1 MTKDL
6 NFRIMKNGKIEKR
19 PTARML
25 LGKRGEDV
33 ACRFLE
39 RLGHRIIARN
49 YRSGHLEIDIVST
62 DGNGVHFVEVKS
74 RMAPVAVP
82 PEENVTPMKQDK
94 LAKAALKFLHGPLG
108 HSMYGN
114 AEVFFD
120 IVAVVFDKE
129 DVNVEWFP
137 NAFVPMY
144 V

>member
-1 MTKDL
+1 
-6 NFRIMKNGKIEKR
+6 
-19 PTARML
+19 
-25 LGKRGEDV
+25 
-33 ACRFLE
+33 
-39 RLGHRIIARN
+39 
-49 YRSGHLEIDIVST
+49 LEIDIVST

-108 HSMYGN
+108 HSIYGN